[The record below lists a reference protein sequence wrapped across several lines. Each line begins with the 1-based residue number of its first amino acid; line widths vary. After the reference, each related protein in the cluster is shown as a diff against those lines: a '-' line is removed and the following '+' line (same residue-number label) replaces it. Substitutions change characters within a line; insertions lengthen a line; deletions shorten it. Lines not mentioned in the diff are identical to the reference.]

1 MKINNF
7 LFAENERGISLFET
21 LIALVL
27 TGTTL
32 ISLVLLASKSYKIVN
47 ITRVEDTATQLADK
61 GLECAMA
68 FRGGGVFAIQIND
81 NCLNIVNPAVTPS
94 PGGADV
100 KTTASINSQSGSEVK
115 YIVEWGCKQTTQPNP
130 ALGTTRT
137 LQTLQTKVTLDSS
150 NDALKSTTG
159 KPICALLE
167 TVIQDS
173 GPGGIYTSCNNP
185 LPACL

>member
-68 FRGGGVFAIQIND
+68 FRGGGLFANQIDD
-81 NCLNIVNPAVTPS
+81 NCLKIVNPSITPPGTGVT
-94 PGGADV
+94 
-100 KTTASINSQSGSEVK
+100 KTSVDINSQSGTPVK
-115 YIVEWGCKQTTQPNP
+115 YTVEWGCKQTTQPNP

-137 LQTLQTKVTLDSS
+137 LQTLQTKVTLDAS